1 MKRLCF
7 SVLLMLLAVA
17 TVSAQSKKEMQETI
31 NELNQN
37 IGELKART
45 SMLEQQLNEAKQIIA
60 TLKQENEKLKGQL
73 ASAAAAKPAMTYR
86 DSIAEVL
93 GKYFAAETWE
103 GRLDY
108 VMEPDRVRPL
118 MAKYYKMNPYE
129 SSTPSDIK
137 SWKMRRCQ
145 GKKYLIY
152 VVRGD
157 LYVVKT
163 PQGYKVDWEANYEY
177 NPTPVLEMKK
187 IDGQE
192 YVFRGYI
199 GDMQKYYSNDHFMC
213 YSIDAEIEA
222 YTRKNTPVAKKLLEL
237 LPVDGYSRMIVKLK
251 YDKAL
256 DSFLITEVL
265 STTTSLY

>member
-7 SVLLMLLAVA
+7 SVLLMLLAVV

-31 NELNQN
+31 NELNRN

-45 SMLEQQLNEAKQIIA
+45 SMLEQQLQEAKQTIA

-103 GRLDY
+103 ERLDY

-137 SWKMRRCQ
+137 SWKMRRYQ
-145 GKKYLIY
+145 GNKYLIY
-152 VVRGD
+152 IVRGD

-192 YVFRGYI
+192 YIIRGYI
-199 GDMQKYYSNDHFMC
+199 GDHQKYYSNNNFLE
-213 YSIDAEIEA
+213 YSVSADLDA
-222 YTRKNTPVAKKLLEL
+222 YVRKNSPVAKKLLEL